1 MKEINISTKSTQTMA
16 SKFIEFLKKNNA
28 LQEFANNVK
37 ADSTPLMAAAIFNS
51 KEPEEIVQAYTDRI
65 DEMGSVGIYSIPGI
79 EIGPKTYIG
88 MAFTWSE
95 TGNKEY
101 WSNLEAKWL
110 QELEGSE
117 VQDKMEIPEFQH
129 VAPKEVVDAFAKN
142 FKEQRCIDINTWL
155 QGNGSNKALV
165 GMAFEWYKTEEGFDY
180 WEEVCEVWERL
191 CKKIE
196 KYNKYKA
203 QEKLFRG
210 PVEDAIEDLR
220 NFKR

>member
-1 MKEINISTKSTQTMA
+1 MA

-28 LQEFANNVK
+28 LQEFANNIK
-37 ADSTPLMAAAIFNS
+37 TDSTPWRVAAIFNS
-51 KEPEEIVQAYTDRI
+51 KEPEEIVQAYTDHI
-65 DEMGSVGIYSIPGI
+65 DEMGYLIPGM
-79 EIGPKTYIG
+79 EIGPKTYIS
-88 MAFTWSE
+88 MAFDWSR

-101 WSNLEAKWL
+101 WSSLDAKWL

-142 FKEQRCIDINTWL
+142 IKEQRCIDVNTWL
-155 QGNGSNKALV
+155 QKNGSDKDLV
-165 GMAFEWYKTEEGFDY
+165 STAFEWYETEEGFDY
-180 WEEVCEVWERL
+180 WDEVSEVWERL

-196 KYNKYKA
+196 EYNEYKA

-210 PVEDAIEDLR
+210 SVEDAIEELR
-220 NFKR
+220 NFKI

>member
-51 KEPEEIVQAYTDRI
+51 KEPEEIVQAYIDRI
-65 DEMGSVGIYSIPGI
+65 DEMGSVGINLIPGI

-155 QGNGSNKALV
+155 QEYSSDKGLV
-165 GMAFEWYKTEEGFDY
+165 GMAFDWSKTEEGIDY
-180 WEEVCEVWERL
+180 WYKVNEVWKRL

-196 KYNKYKA
+196 EYNEYKA

>member
-1 MKEINISTKSTQTMA
+1 MA

-37 ADSTPLMAAAIFNS
+37 TDSTPLMAAAIFNS

-65 DEMGSVGIYSIPGI
+65 DEMGSMGINLMPGI

-101 WSNLEAKWL
+101 WSSLEAKWL

-117 VQDKMEIPEFQH
+117 VPVKQQEVPEFQH

-155 QGNGSNKALV
+155 QKNGSNKTLV
-165 GMAFEWYKTEEGFDY
+165 RMAFDWSKTEEGFDY
-180 WEEVCEVWERL
+180 WDEVSEVWERL
-191 CKKIE
+191 CEKIE
-196 KYNKYKA
+196 KYNEYKA

-210 PVEDAIEDLR
+210 PVEDAIEELR

>member
-1 MKEINISTKSTQTMA
+1 MA

-37 ADSTPLMAAAIFNS
+37 ADSTPLVAAAIFNS
-51 KEPEEIVQAYTDRI
+51 KEPEEIVQAYTDCI
-65 DEMGSVGIYSIPGI
+65 DEMSSVGSINLIPGI
-79 EIGPKTYIG
+79 EIGSKTYIS

-110 QELEGSE
+110 QELESSE
-117 VQDKMEIPEFQH
+117 VQDKMEMPEFQH
-129 VAPKEVVDAFAKN
+129 VAPKEVIDAFAKN

-155 QGNGSNKALV
+155 QKNGSNKALV
-165 GMAFEWYKTEEGFDY
+165 RMAFDWSKTEEGFDY
-180 WEEVCEVWERL
+180 WDEVSEVWERL

-196 KYNKYKA
+196 EYNEYKA
-203 QEKLFRG
+203 QEKLFRES
-210 PVEDAIEDLR
+210 VEDAIEELR

>member
-1 MKEINISTKSTQTMA
+1 MA

-28 LQEFANNVK
+28 LQEFANNIK
-37 ADSTPLMAAAIFNS
+37 TDSIRVRTAAIFNS

-65 DEMGSVGIYSIPGI
+65 DEMGHLIPGI
-79 EIGPKTYIG
+79 EIGPKTYIS

-101 WSNLEAKWL
+101 WSSLEAKWL

-117 VQDKMEIPEFQH
+117 VQDKMEMPEFQH
-129 VAPKEVVDAFAKN
+129 AAPMRVVDAFVKN

-155 QGNGSNKALV
+155 QKNGSNKALV
-165 GMAFEWYKTEEGFDY
+165 RMAFDWSKTEEGFDY
-180 WEEVCEVWERL
+180 WDEVSEVWERL
-191 CKKIE
+191 CEKIE
-196 KYNKYKA
+196 KYNEYKA

-210 PVEDAIEDLR
+210 PVEDAIEELR
-220 NFKR
+220 NFKG

>member
-1 MKEINISTKSTQTMA
+1 MA

-37 ADSTPLMAAAIFNS
+37 ADSRPVMTAAILNS
-51 KEPEEIVQAYTDRI
+51 KEPEEIVQAYTDYI
-65 DEMGSVGIYSIPGI
+65 DEMGSKGISLPGI
-79 EIGPKTYIG
+79 EIGPKTYIS

-101 WSNLEAKWL
+101 WSSLEAKWL

-117 VQDKMEIPEFQH
+117 VQDKMKIPEFQH

-142 FKEQRCIDINTWL
+142 FKEQRDIDINTWL
-155 QGNGSNKALV
+155 QKNGSDKALV
-165 GMAFEWYKTEEGFDY
+165 RMAFNWLKTEEGIDY
-180 WEEVCEVWERL
+180 WYKVSKVWERL

-196 KYNKYKA
+196 EYNEYKA

-210 PVEDAIEDLR
+210 PVEDAIEELR

>member
-1 MKEINISTKSTQTMA
+1 MA
-16 SKFIEFLKKNNA
+16 SKFIKFLKKNNA

-37 ADSTPLMAAAIFNS
+37 VYSTLVMAAAIFNS

-65 DEMGSVGIYSIPGI
+65 DEMVYRMPGI
-79 EIGPKTYIG
+79 EIGPKTYIS
-88 MAFTWSE
+88 MAFDWSR

-101 WSNLEAKWL
+101 WSSLETKWL
-110 QELEGSE
+110 RELESSE

-142 FKEQRCIDINTWL
+142 FKEQRCIDVNTWL
-155 QGNGSNKALV
+155 RKNRSNKDLV
-165 GMAFEWYKTEEGFDY
+165 GMAFNWFKTEEGFGY
-180 WEEVCEVWERL
+180 WAEVSEVWERL

-196 KYNKYKA
+196 EYNEYKA

-210 PVEDAIEDLR
+210 PVEDAIEELR
-220 NFKR
+220 NFKI

>member
-1 MKEINISTKSTQTMA
+1 MA

-37 ADSTPLMAAAIFNS
+37 AGSTPIRAAAIFNS
-51 KEPEEIVQAYTDRI
+51 KEPEEIVQAYTDII
-65 DEMGSVGIYSIPGI
+65 DEMGSKGMSLPGI
-79 EIGPKTYIG
+79 ETGPKTYIS

-101 WSNLEAKWL
+101 WSSLEAKWL
-110 QELEGSE
+110 QELESSE

-129 VAPKEVVDAFAKN
+129 VAPKEVVDAFTKN
-142 FKEQRCIDINTWL
+142 FREQRCIDINTWL
-155 QGNGSNKALV
+155 QKNRSNKDLV
-165 GMAFEWYKTEEGFDY
+165 GMAFDWYKTEEGFDY
-180 WEEVCEVWERL
+180 WDEVSEVWERL

-196 KYNKYKA
+196 EYNEYKA

-210 PVEDAIEDLR
+210 PVEDAIEELR

>member
-1 MKEINISTKSTQTMA
+1 MA

-28 LQEFANNVK
+28 LQEFANNIK
-37 ADSTPLMAAAIFNS
+37 TDSTPLMAAAIFNS
-51 KEPEEIVQAYTDRI
+51 KEPEEIVQIYTDLI
-65 DEMGSVGIYSIPGI
+65 DKMGSEGILSIRGI

-117 VQDKMEIPEFQH
+117 VQDKMEMPEFQH
-129 VAPKEVVDAFAKN
+129 AAPMKVVDAFTKN
-142 FKEQRCIDINTWL
+142 FKEQRGIDINTWL
-155 QGNGSNKALV
+155 QENGSDKILV
-165 GMAFEWYKTEEGFDY
+165 KRAFDWSKTEEGFYY
-180 WEEVCEVWERL
+180 WYKVSEVWERL

-196 KYNKYKA
+196 EYNEYKA

-210 PVEDAIEDLR
+210 SVEDAIEDLI
-220 NFKR
+220 NFKG

>member
-1 MKEINISTKSTQTMA
+1 MA

-28 LQEFANNVK
+28 LQEFVNNVK

-65 DEMGSVGIYSIPGI
+65 DELGSVGINLIPGI

-88 MAFTWSE
+88 MAFSWSE

-101 WSNLEAKWL
+101 WSSLEAKWL
-110 QELEGSE
+110 QELENLE
-117 VQDKMEIPEFQH
+117 VPVKQQEVPEFQH
-129 VAPKEVVDAFAKN
+129 VAPKEVVDAFVKN
-142 FKEQRCIDINTWL
+142 FKEQRCVDINTWL
-155 QGNGSNKALV
+155 QENGSNEALV
-165 GMAFEWYKTEEGFDY
+165 GMAFDWSKTEEGFDY
-180 WEEVCEVWERL
+180 WYKVSEVWERL

-196 KYNKYKA
+196 KYNEYKA

-210 PVEDAIEDLR
+210 SVEDAIEELR

>member
-1 MKEINISTKSTQTMA
+1 MA

-37 ADSTPLMAAAIFNS
+37 VYSTPVMAAAIFNS
-51 KEPEEIVQAYTDRI
+51 KEPEEIVQAYTDHI
-65 DEMGSVGIYSIPGI
+65 DEMGHLIPGI
-79 EIGPKTYIG
+79 GIGPKTYIS
-88 MAFTWSE
+88 MAFTWDR

-101 WSNLEAKWL
+101 WSSLEAKWL
-110 QELEGSE
+110 QELESSE
-117 VQDKMEIPEFQH
+117 VQDKMEMPEFQH

-142 FKEQRCIDINTWL
+142 FREQRCIGVNTWL
-155 QGNGSNKALV
+155 QKNRSNKDLV
-165 GMAFEWYKTEEGFDY
+165 GMAFDWSKTEEGPGY
-180 WEEVCEVWERL
+180 WDKVSEVWERL

-196 KYNKYKA
+196 KYNEYKA

-220 NFKR
+220 NFKM

>member
-1 MKEINISTKSTQTMA
+1 MA

-65 DEMGSVGIYSIPGI
+65 DEMGHLIPGI
-79 EIGPKTYIG
+79 EIGPKTYIS
-88 MAFTWSE
+88 MAFTWDR

-101 WSNLEAKWL
+101 WSSLESKWL
-110 QELEGSE
+110 QELESSE
-117 VQDKMEIPEFQH
+117 VPVKQQEVPEFQH

-142 FKEQRCIDINTWL
+142 FKEQRCIDRNTWL
-155 QGNGSNKALV
+155 QKNGSNKALV
-165 GMAFEWYKTEEGFDY
+165 GMAFDWSKTEEGFDY
-180 WEEVCEVWERL
+180 WEEVSEVWERL

-196 KYNKYKA
+196 EYNEYKA

-210 PVEDAIEDLR
+210 PVEDAIEELR
-220 NFKR
+220 NFKG

>member
-1 MKEINISTKSTQTMA
+1 MTTT

-28 LQEFANNVK
+28 LQEFANNIK
-37 ADSTPLMAAAIFNS
+37 TDSTRVKTAAIFNS
-51 KEPEEIVQAYTDRI
+51 KEPEEVVQTYTNRI
-65 DEMGSVGIYSIPGI
+65 DEMGHLIPGI
-79 EIGPKTYIG
+79 EIGPKTYIS
-88 MAFTWSE
+88 MAFDWSR

-101 WSNLEAKWL
+101 WSSLEAKWL

-117 VQDKMEIPEFQH
+117 VQDKMEMPEFQH

-142 FKEQRCIDINTWL
+142 FREQRCIDVNTWL
-155 QGNGSNKALV
+155 QKNRSNKDLV
-165 GMAFEWYKTEEGFDY
+165 RMAFDWSKTEEGFGY
-180 WEEVCEVWERL
+180 WYKVSEVWERL

-196 KYNKYKA
+196 KYKEYKA

-220 NFKR
+220 NFKG

>member
-1 MKEINISTKSTQTMA
+1 MA

-37 ADSTPLMAAAIFNS
+37 ADSIFAAAIFNS
-51 KEPEEIVQAYTDRI
+51 KEPEEIVQAYTDHI
-65 DEMGSVGIYSIPGI
+65 DELGSVGINLIPGI
-79 EIGPKTYIG
+79 EIGPKTYIS

-101 WSNLEAKWL
+101 WSSLESKWL
-110 QELEGSE
+110 QELESSE
-117 VQDKMEIPEFQH
+117 VPVKQQEVPEFQH
-129 VAPKEVVDAFAKN
+129 VAPKEVVDAFVKN
-142 FKEQRCIDINTWL
+142 FKEQRCVDINTWL
-155 QGNGSNKALV
+155 QENGSKEALV
-165 GMAFEWYKTEEGFDY
+165 GMAFEWSKTEEGFNY
-180 WEEVCEVWERL
+180 WYKVSEVWERL

-196 KYNKYKA
+196 KYNEYKA

>member
-1 MKEINISTKSTQTMA
+1 MA

-28 LQEFANNVK
+28 LQEFVNNIK
-37 ADSTPLMAAAIFNS
+37 TDSTPLMAAAIFNS
-51 KEPEEIVQAYTDRI
+51 KEPEEIVQIYTNRI

-79 EIGPKTYIG
+79 EIGPKTYIS

-142 FKEQRCIDINTWL
+142 FKEQRDIDINTWL
-155 QGNGSNKALV
+155 QGNGSDKALV
-165 GMAFEWYKTEEGFDY
+165 GMAFEWSKTEEGFDY

-196 KYNKYKA
+196 EYNEYKA